1 MAELNWQ
8 SIITDDKER
17 KIFEALEDPK
27 WDWRTVRALSRE
39 SGLEAGEVRAII
51 GKYPELIRKSE
62 VPSQKGE
69 DLYTLQSRFY
79 EGTKG
84 WDFLS
89 SSST

>member
-17 KIFEALEDPK
+17 KIFEALEDP
-27 WDWRTVRALSRE
+27 ALSRE